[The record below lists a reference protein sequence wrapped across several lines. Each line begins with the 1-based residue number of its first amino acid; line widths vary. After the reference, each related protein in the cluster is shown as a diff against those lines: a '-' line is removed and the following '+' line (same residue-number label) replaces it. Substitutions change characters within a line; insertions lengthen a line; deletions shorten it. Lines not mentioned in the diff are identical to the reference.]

1 MKRILQNTL
10 WAVASAV
17 AIAHGLSAA
26 AADFTLAGP
35 VATNRY
41 EQAPFKWHITPRH
54 DYSKT
59 FVTKLF
65 LCQAGFDGEY
75 LGRFKV
81 RDNGTREVEMTCEE
95 ALEVIRGMDMITL
108 GLPKIVYLVG
118 WQYNGHDSKYPAFFE
133 GNPAIA
139 RKGDKDPLD
148 SVRWLMREAK
158 KYHTTVSLHICLF
171 DAYADSPLFEEYRKA
186 DVLARNADGSLRRG
200 DWGYKVCYAAEWEKG
215 LLQKRVDRLCGL
227 LPVRETGTIHVDAFH
242 NGVPSPSVDADG
254 KVSFEYLTPISPW
267 HGYTHEQDLESK
279 RKIIGYFDAK
289 GIDVTTEGIKD
300 MDVGAGWFPMYW
312 MYNAPWHALQ
322 FSAQQECGGMM
333 NFTEGALFGD
343 NVNAEGIFKVYRND
357 RAKAFAEFTRG
368 FCEKTLI
375 AQFLNRFG
383 RKELLAGADGWILE
397 FEDGV
402 RTMLKGGVLSVAQ
415 GDALLAEGGD
425 VFVPANWLGMAAMVA
440 YSENGY
446 ADRVWT
452 VPEGTS
458 LPADARGWTVG
469 PHGRTP
475 FKGFSVK
482 GRQARLTLAPGQMV
496 LLASPGTRIG
506 TDG

>member
-1 MKRILQNTL
+1 MKMIRQNTL
-10 WAVASAV
+10 GAVALA
-17 AIAHGLSAA
+17 AALAHGLPAA
-26 AADFTLAGP
+26 AAGFTLAGP

-59 FVTKLF
+59 FVTKLG

-75 LGRFKV
+75 LGKFKV

-95 ALEVIRGMDMITL
+95 ALEIIRGMDMITL

-133 GNPAIA
+133 GNAAIA
-139 RKGDKDPLD
+139 RKGDKNPLD

-186 DVLARNADGSLRRG
+186 DVLARNADGSLRQG

-215 LLQKRVDRLCGL
+215 LLQKRVDRLCEL
-227 LPVRETGTIHVDAFH
+227 LPIRDAGTIHVDAFH
-242 NGVPSPSVDADG
+242 NAVPSPSVDADG
-254 KVSFEYLTPISPW
+254 KVSFEYLTPVSPW
-267 HGYTHEQDLESK
+267 HGYTHEQDLEAK
-279 RKIIGYFDAK
+279 RKIIGYFDGK
-289 GIDVTTEGIKD
+289 GIDVTTEGIQG

-312 MYNAPWHALQ
+312 CFNSPWHALHL
-322 FSAQQECGGMM
+322 SAQQACGGMM
-333 NFTEGALFGD
+333 KFTEGALFGD
-343 NVNAEGIFKVYRND
+343 NVNAECVFSAYRND
-357 RAKAFAEFTRG
+357 KAKAFAEFKRG

-425 VFVPANWLGMAAMVA
+425 VFMPAGWLGDRAVVA
-440 YSENGY
+440 YSANGY

-452 VPEGTS
+452 VPPGVELSGS
-458 LPADARGWTVG
+458 VRGWTVNATG
-469 PHGRTP
+469 LKP
-475 FKGFSVK
+475 FKGFSVA
-482 GRQARLTLAPGQMV
+482 GRRVTISLASGQMV
-496 LLASPGTRIG
+496 VLKGRRS
-506 TDG
+506 TDR